1 MTYKPSLLNRG
12 LLLQC
17 LRQFIW
23 IGIIYFLALLILQ
36 TLPMFATFEG
46 LGEVEKTNSIF
57 RVGGGV
63 IAVIAVPAPAA
74 VFLFRYMQ
82 SKSAS
87 DHMHGLP
94 IRRSSLLAV
103 HLSAGLLLLLPPVW
117 INAALLA
124 WAGSRPNAL
133 YRFGAPEVWNW
144 TLAVTLLTLLMF
156 TLAVLVGIC
165 IGQSVL
171 QGAVTLVLLLLPT
184 MLIQFTSYHLSRY
197 LYGFPYVSS
206 LDPWADLWSPLMR
219 LYRSPEFPFT
229 LTELLTYAG
238 LSVGFAVGAFI
249 LYRLR
254 PTEAAGES
262 IVFRPLIP
270 LFKAGFLLCA
280 LLLAP
285 NLSLGP
291 LWLRYV
297 LTAVIAYWVAEM
309 IVRKR
314 WNVWSLKLPL
324 RFLVYA
330 GLVGLLLYVPVS
342 PWNGYESRVPDADRV
357 EAVYVGDA
365 YKQLTYRY
373 SVQNYPPGVAETL
386 FQTEAPYADDPG
398 YVEAARK
405 LHQALVAARPVID
418 RQSRES
424 GPVYSWR
431 ISYKLNN
438 GRTMERV
445 YWIPT
450 KGFEPELKALMES
463 VPFKAAYFGVDR
475 LELPQLEEYSAVS
488 LSGREVRIID
498 REEVAELTGLL
509 KENLLAMTY
518 EEITAKRISDASI
531 RATLR
536 FDNGYS
542 HGWTIDWNPGFKG
555 ITEWLEQKGYAE
567 MIRVKAEDVRSAELY
582 PLSGIPSDA
591 SDWQVLRD
599 GRAQGKVI
607 TVQQPE
613 LLAYLLEEG
622 QPVQNWREQAVLV
635 RLVFRSGAE
644 HTVTLGADQLT
655 PELSELLKP

>member
-1 MTYKPSLLNRG
+1 MTYKPSLLNKG
-12 LLLQC
+12 LLRQC

-46 LGEVEKTNSIF
+46 FGEVEKTDSIF

-63 IAVIAVPAPAA
+63 IAVIALPAPAA

-133 YRFGAPEVWNW
+133 YRFGVPEVWNW

-197 LYGFPYVSS
+197 LYGFPHVSS
-206 LDPWADLWSPLMR
+206 LDPWADRWSPLMR

-270 LFKAGFLLCA
+270 LFKSGFLLCA

-291 LWLRYV
+291 LWLRYI

-309 IVRKR
+309 IVCKR

-342 PWNGYESRVPDADRV
+342 PWNGYESRVPDTDRV
-357 EAVYVGDA
+357 EGVLVEDA
-365 YKQLTYRY
+365 YKKNYNY
-373 SVQNYPPGVAETL
+373 AAGNYPPGVAEVL
-386 FQTEAPYADDPG
+386 FQTEALYADDPK
-398 YVEAARK
+398 YVEAART
-405 LHQALVAARPVID
+405 LHQTLITSRPVLDYQQGSAARM
-418 RQSRES
+418 
-424 GPVYSWR
+424 YNWR
-431 ISYKLNN
+431 ITYKLNN

-445 YWIPT
+445 YWIPQ

-518 EEITAKRISDASI
+518 EEITANRTRRLDI

-536 FDNGYS
+536 FDSGYS
-542 HGWTIDWNPGFKG
+542 HSWSVDWNPGFKG
-555 ITEWLEQKGYAE
+555 VTEWLEQKGYAE
-567 MIRVKAEDVRSAELY
+567 MIRVKAEDVRSAELL
-582 PLSGIPSDA
+582 PLSGIQSDA
-591 SDWQVLRD
+591 SDWQALRD
-599 GRAQGKVI
+599 GRAQGKVT
-607 TVQQPE
+607 TVHQPE

-622 QPVQNWREQAVLV
+622 QQVQNWREQAVLV
-635 RLVFRSGAE
+635 RFVFQSGAE